1 VEVAGDAPRTLRAR
15 NVILATGSEP
25 VALPGLPFDGVRIVS
40 STEALSF
47 DAVPG
52 RLGVVGGGYIGLE
65 LGSVW
70 RRLGARVTV
79 IEMLPDVAST
89 LDGQVGRRLLRVL
102 KKQGIEFRLETR
114 VAAARVEG
122 DEVVVDAESGGKA
135 ETLRFDRLLVCV
147 GRRPVTRGLGLEA
160 LGIETVPPTGFVR
173 VDAALRTRIPTIYAI
188 GDLVEGPMLAHK
200 ASAEGVAAAET
211 IAGRPAEVNYDAIP
225 GIVYTA
231 PEAAGVGPTEEALK
245 ARGVPYAAGNTPFTG
260 SGRAKCYGETEGF
273 VKVLAHKKTDRLLA
287 VHLIGPHAADL
298 IAEAVLAIELG
309 ASAEDLARTVHG
321 HPTFGEAL
329 MEAAAAVR
337 K

>member
-1 VEVAGDAPRTLRAR
+1 
-15 NVILATGSEP
+15 
-25 VALPGLPFDGVRIVS
+25 
-40 STEALSF
+40 
-47 DAVPG
+47 
-52 RLGVVGGGYIGLE
+52 
-65 LGSVW
+65 
-70 RRLGARVTV
+70 
-79 IEMLPDVAST
+79 MLPDIAAT

-122 DEVVVDAESGGKA
+122 EEVVVETESGGKA
-135 ETLRFDRLLVCV
+135 EALRFDRLLVSV

-160 LGIETVPPTGFVR
+160 LGIETVPPAGFVR
-173 VDAALRTRIPTIYAI
+173 VDAALRTRVPTIYAI
-188 GDLVEGPMLAHK
+188 GDIVEGPMLAHK

-245 ARGVPYAAGNTPFTG
+245 ARGVPYAVGNTPFTG